1 MLTLWC
7 AASCVDH
14 KQLSTISSI
23 QSEME
28 QRFGALTKRS
38 AKARAYQDVLSSC
51 QFRVK
56 RLRYDLEVLARK
68 INRKYIN
75 EIM

>member
-1 MLTLWC
+1 
-7 AASCVDH
+7 
-14 KQLSTISSI
+14 
-23 QSEME
+23 ME

-68 INRKYIN
+68 ISRKYIN